1 MVRLRALEHQP
12 DIDST
17 MPPTRMVAVPGCRK
31 KPIMASS
38 GCIRVVMTISI
49 GVSTRT
55 VSILASMLDSFR
67 CPIFFPMLIGA
78 LLSML
83 VSMLVSMFISVLRLN
98 IERRQAGHR
107 DCAERKYHGPHGIL
121 HDANLYLGMYDLGNR
136 YCAFRLMASHS
147 RYSDAP
153 SDMSYGIV
161 TAR

>member
-1 MVRLRALEHQP
+1 
-12 DIDST
+12 
-17 MPPTRMVAVPGCRK
+17 MPTTRMVAVPGCRK

-49 GVSTRT
+49 GVSTRA
-55 VSILASMLDSFR
+55 VSIFASMLDSFR
-67 CPIFFPMLIGA
+67 CPIFFPMLFGA

-83 VSMLVSMFISVLRLN
+83 VSMFVSVLRLK
-98 IERRQAGHR
+98 IKRRQAGHR

-121 HDANLYLGMYDLGNR
+121 HDANLYLGMYDFSNR

-153 SDMSYGIV
+153 SDMSYGMV
-161 TAR
+161 AASKD